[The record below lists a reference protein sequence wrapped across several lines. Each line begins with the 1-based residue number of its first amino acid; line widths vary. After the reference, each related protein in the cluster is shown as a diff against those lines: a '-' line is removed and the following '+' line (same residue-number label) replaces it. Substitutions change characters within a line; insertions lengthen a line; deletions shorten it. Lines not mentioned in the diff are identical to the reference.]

1 MIKMMLLFILLFIF
15 FVNAINPA
23 WDDNQRKEDISY
35 GTFINVLYID
45 TTTNNVMYFLQIT
58 DIHIVRPNEGKQISN
73 FNTFFEK
80 VLPEINPDMV
90 LATGD
95 LTNGRKKMMQS
106 INSYFIINNSWP
118 NTGRMGKL

>member
-1 MIKMMLLFILLFIF
+1 
-15 FVNAINPA
+15 
-23 WDDNQRKEDISY
+23 
-35 GTFINVLYID
+35 
-45 TTTNNVMYFLQIT
+45 MYFLQIT

-80 VLPEINPDMV
+80 VLPEINPEMV

-106 INSYFIINNSWP
+106 II
-118 NTGRMGKL
+118 L